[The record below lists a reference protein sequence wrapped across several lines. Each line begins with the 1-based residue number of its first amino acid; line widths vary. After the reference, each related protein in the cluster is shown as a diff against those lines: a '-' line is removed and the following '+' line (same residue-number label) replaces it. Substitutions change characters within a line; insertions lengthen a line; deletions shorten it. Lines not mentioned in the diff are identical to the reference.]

1 MLFMSEKFLVI
12 IEKNFPH
19 ILVKDIEKYKRD
31 WTPLLIL
38 REILGKDLGKP
49 LAVVAPSKI
58 EELIEVVKLANE
70 NNICMVPY
78 GGGSSVVG
86 GSYHNGCLVI
96 DMTRL
101 NRVIEFNAEDL
112 TVTVEAGIK
121 ISDLESWLNSRG
133 YTLDYH
139 PQSFYLAT
147 VGGSIAHKGS
157 GSHSQSNIENL
168 VLWMEVLLPNGD
180 LIHLGSEKAIRTSI
194 IPDLMKLFIGSEGT
208 LGIITKAKLRIFP
221 LSSLYRDLAF
231 RFDNFYS
238 SIKFAREFAI
248 RLPPP
253 HRIVIHD
260 KDSSMFMLNLPY
272 NVALIR
278 IRGYDEELIAAQEK
292 VVRKIAQNYN
302 GYEAEKDLV
311 KVWRD
316 VFARK
321 YEEQLAKLASLGF
334 WVDTLDLAG
343 SWSVLAKIYDRLKNA
358 LLSMDNVSNVLSRIT
373 HLYTNGA
380 SLYNVVIM
388 KQDTKILQEVWE
400 TVAKI
405 VISNGGTIS
414 HHHGVGLLKR
424 KWVKDEVG
432 RQLELL
438 KNIKKLLDNKSLLNP
453 GKLIY

>member
-1 MLFMSEKFLVI
+1 MSEKFQTVL
-12 IEKNFPH
+12 EKSFPH
-19 ILVKDIEKYKRD
+19 ILVKDIERYKRD

-38 REILGKDLGKP
+38 REFLREDLGKP

-58 EELIEVVKLANE
+58 EELVEVVKLANE

-96 DMTRL
+96 DMTKL
-101 NRVIEFNAEDL
+101 NKIIELNDEDL

-121 ISDLESWLNSRG
+121 ISDLESWLNSKG

-147 VGGSIAHKGS
+147 IGGAIAHRGT

-180 LIHLGSEKAIRTSI
+180 LIYLGSEKAIRTSI

-221 LSSLYRDLAF
+221 LAPLYRDLAF
-231 RFDNFYS
+231 RFDNFDT

-260 KDSSMFMLNLPY
+260 NDSSMLMLSLPY
-272 NVALIR
+272 SVALIR
-278 IRGYDEELIAAQEK
+278 IRGYDEELVSAQEK

-302 GYEAEKDLV
+302 GYEAEKDLL
-311 KVWRD
+311 KVWREA
-316 VFARK
+316 FSKK
-321 YEEQLAKLASLGF
+321 YEEQLAKLISSGL
-334 WVDTLDLAG
+334 WMDTLDLAG
-343 SWSVLAKIYDRLKNA
+343 SWSVLTKIYDKLKNS
-358 LLSMDNVSNVLSRIT
+358 LLSIEGVSNVLSRMT

-388 KQDTKILQEVWE
+388 KQDTEILQEVWE
-400 TVAKI
+400 TTTKI

-414 HHHGVGLLKR
+414 HHHGVGLLKK

-432 RQLELL
+432 KQLELL
-438 KNIKKLLDNKSLLNP
+438 KNIKKLIDNKNILNP
-453 GKLIY
+453 GKLIS